1 MAAQDHPSQRA
12 PPSRALLR
20 AARRAGC
27 LAQASAARTPCREQE
42 AQGLEIAP
50 FDSGPRSDPRGRA
63 DGHCPNTPSLPCQAA
78 ALEIQWVWG
87 GDTHEC
93 RSPVCQWATRAIEAA
108 GIRAGSRPRSQS
120 PAQVFIQK
128 SWIAALLNKYLT
140 PVTITSS
147 SIYSKVRRSRPTP
160 RKALSRS
167 FTRLW

>member
-87 GDTHEC
+87 GD
-93 RSPVCQWATRAIEAA
+93 R
-108 GIRAGSRPRSQS
+108 
-120 PAQVFIQK
+120 K
-128 SWIAALLNKYLT
+128 S
-140 PVTITSS
+140 
-147 SIYSKVRRSRPTP
+147 
-160 RKALSRS
+160 
-167 FTRLW
+167 TRLNSSHQIISYAVFCLKKKTKHYR

>member
-78 ALEIQWVWG
+78 ALEIRSEEHTSELQSLTNLV
-87 GDTHEC
+87 C
-93 RSPVCQWATRAIEAA
+93 RLLLEKKKKRTQNDRNRNKEHKTNNNKR
-108 GIRAGSRPRSQS
+108 QS
-120 PAQVFIQK
+120 E
-128 SWIAALLNKYLT
+128 Y
-140 PVTITSS
+140 
-147 SIYSKVRRSRPTP
+147 
-160 RKALSRS
+160 
-167 FTRLW
+167 

>member
-78 ALEIQWVWG
+78 ALEIQWVRSEEH
-87 GDTHEC
+87 TFELQSRLHLVC
-93 RSPVCQWATRAIEAA
+93 R
-108 GIRAGSRPRSQS
+108 
-120 PAQVFIQK
+120 
-128 SWIAALLNKYLT
+128 LLLEK
-140 PVTITSS
+140 
-147 SIYSKVRRSRPTP
+147 KQ
-160 RKALSRS
+160 
-167 FTRLW
+167 